1 MTLPQQVAPS
11 QPPATEPRQ
20 QFGSD
25 NYAGICPQAL
35 DAINRAA
42 TGSSPAYGDDAWT
55 RLAAK
60 AVADLFG
67 APQAR
72 VFFVFNGT
80 AANALV
86 LATLCPPYCSII
98 ASEIAHADT
107 SERGAPEFFSGG
119 AKLITPPTH
128 DGKVTPAS
136 IAQAMR
142 RTRSAAASTP
152 AVVSITQPTE
162 NGLLYSLDEIRAI
175 ANACH
180 DNGLRL
186 HMDGARFA
194 NAVAALDCTPA
205 AMTWQSGVD
214 VLSFG
219 GTKNGMAVGD
229 AVVFFT
235 PQLAQGF
242 AERAKQGGQTASKM
256 RFLSAPW
263 LSMLQSGAWLD
274 NARHANA
281 SAQMFVQALDGLEGV
296 KLAWP
301 VQSNAVFLLM
311 PERVANTLRAQGWRF
326 YTLFGGVYRFMFAWD
341 ARADSIAALAADLR
355 TCMRV

>member
-1 MTLPQQVAPS
+1 MTLTPQVVPS
-11 QPPATEPRQ
+11 PPATPAPAQ

-25 NYAGICPQAL
+25 NYAGICLQAL
-35 DAINRAA
+35 EAMTRAA
-42 TGSSPAYGDDAWT
+42 TGSTPAYGDDAWT
-55 RLAAK
+55 RLAAR
-60 AVADLFG
+60 AVADLFD

-98 ASEIAHADT
+98 SSEIAHVNT

-119 AKLITPPTH
+119 AKLITPPTE

-136 IAQAMR
+136 IAMAMR

-162 NGLLYSLDEIRAI
+162 NGLLYTVDEIRAI

-194 NAVAALDCTPA
+194 NAVAALECTPA

-214 VLSFG
+214 ALSFG
-219 GTKNGMAVGD
+219 GTKNGMAMGD

-242 AERAKQGGQTASKM
+242 AERTKQSGQTASKM

-281 SAQMFVQALDGLEGV
+281 SAMAFAQAIEGLEEV
-296 KLAWP
+296 ELAWP

-311 PERVANTLRAQGWRF
+311 PERVANALRARGWRF
-326 YTLFGGVYRFMFAWD
+326 YTLFGSVYRFMFAWD
-341 ARADSIAALAADLR
+341 ARADSIAALATDLR
-355 TCMRV
+355 HSTHD

>member
-1 MTLPQQVAPS
+1 MPPPPQGLTHQ
-11 QPPATEPRQ
+11 PATSQPRQ

-25 NYAGICPQAL
+25 NYAGVCPQAL

-42 TGSSPAYGDDAWT
+42 TGSTPAYGDDAWT

-60 AVADLFG
+60 AVTDLFD

-98 ASEIAHADT
+98 ASEIAHVDT
-107 SERGAPEFFSGG
+107 SERGATEFFSGG
-119 AKLITPPTH
+119 AKLVTPPTG

-136 IAQAMR
+136 ITQAMR
-142 RTRSAAASTP
+142 RTRDFEASTP

-162 NGLLYSLDEIRAI
+162 NGLLYTIDEIRAI
-175 ANACH
+175 ANTCH

-194 NAVAALDCTPA
+194 NAVAALECTPA

-214 VLSFG
+214 ALTFG
-219 GTKNGMAVGD
+219 GTKNGMAMGD

-242 AERAKQGGQTASKM
+242 AERAKQGGQLASKM

-263 LSMLQSGAWLD
+263 LSMVQSGAWLA

-281 SAQMFVQALDGLEGV
+281 AAAAFAQAIVGIDTVE
-296 KLAWP
+296 LAWP
-301 VQSNAVFLLM
+301 VQSNGVFVLM
-311 PERVANTLRAQGWRF
+311 PEHVANTLRAQGWRF
-326 YTLFGGVYRFMFAWD
+326 YTVFGSVYRFMFAWD
-341 ARADSIAALAADLR
+341 ACMDSVAALAADLR
-355 TCMRV
+355 ASAQG

>member
-1 MTLPQQVAPS
+1 MTLPQPAAPR
-11 QPPATEPRQ
+11 QPPATSQHQ

-25 NYAGICPQAL
+25 NYAGVCPQAL
-35 DAINRAA
+35 EAMNRAA
-42 TGSSPAYGDDAWT
+42 SASAPAYGDDPWT

-60 AVADLFG
+60 AVAELFA

-98 ASEIAHADT
+98 TSEIAHVDT
-107 SERGAPEFFSGG
+107 SERGAAEFFSGG
-119 AKLITPPTH
+119 ARLITPPTP

-142 RTRSAAASTP
+142 RTRDFDASTP

-194 NAVAALDCTPA
+194 NAVAALECTPA

-214 VLSFG
+214 ALSFG

-242 AERAKQGGQTASKM
+242 AERAKQAGQIASKM

-263 LSMLQSGAWLD
+263 LSMVQSGAWLD

-281 SAQMFVQALDGLEGV
+281 SAQTFAHAIAGMDEVE
-296 KLAWP
+296 LAWP

-311 PERVANTLRAQGWRF
+311 PERVANALRAQGWRF
-326 YTLFGGVYRFMFAWD
+326 YTMFGGVYRFMFAWD
-341 ARADSIAALAADLR
+341 ARADSIAALAAELGR
-355 TCMRV
+355 CVRV

>member
-1 MTLPQQVAPS
+1 MNPPFQPVPHHPAAPT
-11 QPPATEPRQ
+11 PTQ

-25 NYAGICPQAL
+25 HDTGLCPQAL
-35 DAINRAA
+35 EAINRAA
-42 TGSSPAYGDDAWT
+42 SASAPPYGDDAWT
-55 RLAAK
+55 RLGAK
-60 AVADLFG
+60 AVADLFA

-72 VFFVFNGT
+72 VFFVFSGA

-107 SERGAPEFFSGG
+107 SERGATEFFSGG
-119 AKLITPPTH
+119 AKLVTPPTQ
-128 DGKVTPAS
+128 DGKLTPAA
-136 IAQAMR
+136 ITQAMR
-142 RTRSAAASTP
+142 RARGPGASTP
-152 AVVSITQPTE
+152 AVVSISQPTE

-194 NAVAALDCTPA
+194 NAVAALECTPA

-214 VLSFG
+214 ALSFG
-219 GTKNGMAVGD
+219 GARNGMAMGD

-242 AERAKQGGQTASKM
+242 AERAMQAGQMAARM
-256 RFLSAPW
+256 RLLSAPW
-263 LSMLQSGAWLD
+263 RGMLQSGAWLA

-281 SAQMFVQALDGLEGV
+281 SAQALAQAITALDGVE
-296 KLAWP
+296 LAWP
-301 VQSNAVFLLM
+301 VQSNAVFALM
-311 PERVANTLRAQGWRF
+311 PEHVANTLRAQGWRF
-326 YTLFGGVYRFMFAWD
+326 HTLFGSVYRFVCAWD
-341 ARADSIAALAADLR
+341 TRADSITALAADLR
-355 TCMRV
+355 RSTQG

>member
-1 MTLPQQVAPS
+1 MTLTPQVVPS
-11 QPPATEPRQ
+11 PPATSAPAQ

-35 DAINRAA
+35 EAMTRAA
-42 TGSSPAYGDDAWT
+42 TGSTPAYGDDAWT
-55 RLAAK
+55 RLAAR
-60 AVADLFG
+60 AVADLFD

-98 ASEIAHADT
+98 SSEIAHVNT

-119 AKLITPPTH
+119 AKLITPPTE

-136 IAQAMR
+136 ITLAMR
-142 RTRSAAASTP
+142 RTRSDAASTP

-162 NGLLYSLDEIRAI
+162 NGLLYTVDEIRAI

-194 NAVAALDCTPA
+194 NAVAALECTPA

-214 VLSFG
+214 ALSFG
-219 GTKNGMAVGD
+219 GTKNGMAMGD

-235 PQLAQGF
+235 PQLAQ
-242 AERAKQGGQTASKM
+242 A
-256 RFLSAPW
+256 LPSAPNRVGR
-263 LSMLQSGAWLD
+263 LPP
-274 NARHANA
+274 
-281 SAQMFVQALDGLEGV
+281 
-296 KLAWP
+296 KC
-301 VQSNAVFLLM
+301 VFS
-311 PERVANTLRAQGWRF
+311 PPRG
-326 YTLFGGVYRFMFAWD
+326 
-341 ARADSIAALAADLR
+341 
-355 TCMRV
+355 